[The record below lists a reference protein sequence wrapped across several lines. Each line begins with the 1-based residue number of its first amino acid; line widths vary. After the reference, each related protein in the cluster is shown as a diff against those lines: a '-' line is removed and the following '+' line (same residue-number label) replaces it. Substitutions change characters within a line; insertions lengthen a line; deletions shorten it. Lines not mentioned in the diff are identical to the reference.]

1 MEITEVQREIL
12 KHAGDLF
19 FRYGIKSVSID
30 DICREMAMSKKT
42 FYQHFSTKDELVEA
56 MLNRNFEKMD
66 SCLRETLEGKP
77 FAKLIEGFVSYQ
89 QSSREDLRRVPT
101 LVYDLQKYYP
111 SQFAS
116 FQLRTFE
123 SQKQVL
129 TSVFLRGIEEGYV
142 RENIDVDLTAI
153 FFAKV
158 HNDAIRDIELLQ
170 THDINVGQISRQALE
185 IMVRGILT
193 RKGLDAMENDKNS

>member
-42 FYQHFSTKDELVEA
+42 FYQHYSTKDELVEA

-77 FAKLIEGFVSYQ
+77 FARLLEGFVSYQ

-185 IMVRGILT
+185 ILVRGILT

>member
-158 HNDAIRDIELLQ
+158 HNDAIRDIEMLQ